1 MKISARNILK
11 GTVVEIK
18 KGQVMAEVVLDVN
31 GQKIISVI
39 TEDAIEELAL
49 KEGSV
54 AFAIIKSTEVLLMA
68 E

>member
-18 KGQVMAEVVLDVN
+18 RGQVMAEVVLDVN

-39 TEDAIEELAL
+39 TEDAIEELGL

>member
-31 GQKIISVI
+31 GQRIISVV
-39 TEDAIEELAL
+39 TEDAIEELGL
-49 KEGSV
+49 KEGGV
-54 AFAIIKSTEVLLMA
+54 ASAIIKSTEVLLMV

>member
-39 TEDAIEELAL
+39 TEDAIEELGL

>member
-18 KGQVMAEVVLDVN
+18 RGQVMAEVVLDVN